1 MVSGSSDRGLGVS
14 GLKLKLAVQGLGF
27 CDICNGSWFVR
38 EGSWGSNVF
47 VFIAHYSS
55 SSLCR

>member
-27 CDICNGSWFVR
+27 CDCV
-38 EGSWGSNVF
+38 
-47 VFIAHYSS
+47 
-55 SSLCR
+55 